1 MSVSLPGTKCIYL
14 EFYKLKV
21 LVFFL
26 SCRVLLLLLLLHNI
40 SKGNFVL
47 LISLHSIDRF
57 TKFTIKIFAYKTSK
71 ELEFAR
77 C

>member
-26 SCRVLLLLLLLHNI
+26 SCRVLLLLLHNI

-57 TKFTIKIFAYKTSK
+57 SKFTIKIFAYKTSK
-71 ELEFAR
+71 ELEFAS

>member
-26 SCRVLLLLLLLHNI
+26 SCRVLLLLLHNI

-47 LISLHSIDRF
+47 LIDRF
-57 TKFTIKIFAYKTSK
+57 SKFTIKIFAYKTSK
-71 ELEFAR
+71 ELEFAS

>member
-1 MSVSLPGTKCIYL
+1 MHLL
-14 EFYKLKV
+14 RV

-26 SCRVLLLLLLLHNI
+26 SCRVLLLLHNI

-57 TKFTIKIFAYKTSK
+57 SKFTIKIFAYKTYK

-77 C
+77 R